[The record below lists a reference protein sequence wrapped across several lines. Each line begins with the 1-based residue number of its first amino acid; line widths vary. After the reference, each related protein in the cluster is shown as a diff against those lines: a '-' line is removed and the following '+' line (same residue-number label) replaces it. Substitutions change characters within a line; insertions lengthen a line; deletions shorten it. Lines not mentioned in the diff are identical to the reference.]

1 MKDNKHLFVPDMEGA
16 EGKFDYCVGG
26 HDLLIDIKVLLKEY
40 YAATF
45 SDDGSSLLMQ
55 FSNGQKFRLRLEEC

>member
-1 MKDNKHLFVPDMEGA
+1 MEGA